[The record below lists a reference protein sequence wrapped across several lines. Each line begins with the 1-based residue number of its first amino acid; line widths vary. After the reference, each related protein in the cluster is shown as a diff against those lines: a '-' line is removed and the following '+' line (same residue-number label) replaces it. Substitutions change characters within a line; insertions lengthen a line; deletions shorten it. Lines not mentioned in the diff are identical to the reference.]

1 MRIGMAAL
9 FALAALAACASRP
22 ARPVDVVQPFDDRLN
37 CLQLRSEIAATRRI
51 VASYAVDREQQLER
65 NAMSVMA
72 APINPVFLMQLDTSD
87 ATDREVAAYLARLAH
102 LTELADKKGCSDD

>member
-1 MRIGMAAL
+1 MTARIAAL
-9 FALAALAACASRP
+9 VALAVIAACADRP
-22 ARPVDVVQPFDDRLN
+22 ARPVDVVQPFDDRMN

-51 VASYAVDREQQLER
+51 VASYAVDRDQQLER

-72 APINPVFLMQLDTSD
+72 APLNPVFLMQLDTSD